1 MARKKLDQ
9 EHKAAMARG
18 RRESRIIEAY
28 LKQLEIR
35 EALRGRRSVQEIA
48 SELAR
53 VEDELREASTIA
65 RLALLQERED
75 LQREAMEIPPEPD
88 GQLEEQFIA
97 VAKDYGNRKGLSYS
111 TWREAGVSK
120 HVLLAAGIPRSR
132 RPNAS
137 KLKDLSASDEDL
149 S

>member
-1 MARKKLDQ
+1 MARKKLDE

-18 RRESRIIEAY
+18 RRESRIVESYLQHLEA
-28 LKQLEIR
+28 R
-35 EALRGRRSVQEIA
+35 EALRGRRTVKEIA
-48 SELAR
+48 AELKR
-53 VEDELREASTIA
+53 VEDELEDASTIA

-88 GQLEEQFIA
+88 GQLEKQFIA
-97 VAKDYGNRKGLSYS
+97 VAKNYGDRKGLSYS

-120 HVLLAAGIPRSR
+120 HVLEAAGIPRSR

-137 KLKDLSASDEDL
+137 KLKDLSASDE
-149 S
+149 